1 MWQSVRVIV
10 TDRLLLR
17 PPMAIDAAG
26 AWEMLSDADCRRW
39 NPARSVVDLASAA
52 RWCADLADWSGGD
65 HASWSVLDRQTEAFL
80 GTVSVHSV
88 NPSQADAEIGYRVS
102 PKARGRGIATEAVTA
117 ATVWAFE
124 NLSLVRIELA
134 HAVANP
140 ASCAVA
146 LRAGY
151 PVEGLLRA
159 SFVYGDGRRYDEH
172 LHARLVSDP
181 PPES

>member
-1 MWQSVRVIV
+1 MIV
-10 TDRLLLR
+10 TERLVLR
-17 PPMAIDAAG
+17 PPLVTDAAG
-26 AWEMLSDADCRRW
+26 AWETLSDADTRRW

-65 HASWSVLDRQTEAFL
+65 HASWSVVDRDTQAFL
-80 GTVSVHSV
+80 GLVSVHSI

-102 PKARGRGIATEAVTA
+102 PTARGRGVAVEAVIA
-117 ATVWAFE
+117 ATAWAFE

-140 ASCAVA
+140 ASCVVA

-159 SFVYGDGRRYDEH
+159 SFVYGDGQRYDEH
-172 LHARLVSDP
+172 LHARLASDP
-181 PPES
+181 PP